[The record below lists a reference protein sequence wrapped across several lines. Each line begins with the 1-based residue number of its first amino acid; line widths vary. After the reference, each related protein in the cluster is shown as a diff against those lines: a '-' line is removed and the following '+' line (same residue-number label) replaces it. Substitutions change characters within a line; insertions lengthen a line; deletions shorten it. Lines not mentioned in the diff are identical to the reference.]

1 MFSKKIVNS
10 AGGLIALLFRK
21 IIVNNNL
28 LLTMDSLIDRYVN
41 ANYKTTYE
49 RTANKTNFLTTLK
62 KGVMTLNKFIEMFK
76 KLFKVKYMSFKVVT
90 IYEEVEYVSE
100 VVLKL
105 DKDNEDTV
113 YLLFKGLLDAGLN
126 EYLKANIDKNII
138 GTSNDQKLR
147 YTTMSKINDKKMTW
161 KTLVNELYTIYRV
174 NNIKIICKLEF
185 GKNTVIEEYAS
196 IKL

>member
-28 LLTMDSLIDRYVN
+28 LLTMDSLIDSYVN

-105 DKDNEDTV
+105 EKDNEDTV
-113 YLLFKGLLDAGLN
+113 YLLFKGSPSKTN
-126 EYLKANIDKNII
+126 P
-138 GTSNDQKLR
+138 SNP
-147 YTTMSKINDKKMTW
+147 
-161 KTLVNELYTIYRV
+161 VF
-174 NNIKIICKLEF
+174 IKF
-185 GKNTVIEEYAS
+185 RMF
-196 IKL
+196 